1 MKNILIA
8 VDDSKG
14 SELAV
19 RTFIDLFPPNRSVPA
34 ILLYI
39 QKIEGRSF
47 MDDML
52 GEAEL
57 STLKEMLKGSEYKEL
72 LDKRAERVISYHRKI
87 LEESGITNIKTVIKD
102 GHPADEILGTAKEER
117 AEMIII
123 GSRSKRMHNP
133 LMGSVSREV
142 ANRSD
147 VPVLLAK

>member
-1 MKNILIA
+1 MKKVLIA

-14 SELAV
+14 SEAAV
-19 RTFIDLFPPNRSVPA
+19 RTFIDLFSSGHSVTA
-34 ILLYI
+34 LLVYI

-57 STLKEMLKGSEYKEL
+57 STLKEMLKGTEYKKL
-72 LDKRAERVISYHRKI
+72 LDKKAEKVISYHRGI
-87 LEESGITNIKTVIKD
+87 LEQSGITEIKNLIRD
-102 GHPADEILGTAKEER
+102 GHPADEILNTAKEEG
-117 AEMIII
+117 ADMIIM
-123 GSRSKRMHNP
+123 GTRGKRMHNL

-147 VPVLLAK
+147 IPVLLAK

>member
-14 SELAV
+14 SEVAV
-19 RTFIDLFPPNRSVPA
+19 RSFIDLFASNRSVTA

-57 STLKEMLKGSEYKEL
+57 STLKEMLKGTEYKGL
-72 LDKRAERVISYHRKI
+72 MDKKAEKVISYHQEI
-87 LEESGITNIKTVIKD
+87 LEKSGVTGIKTVIRD
-102 GHPADEILGTAKEER
+102 GHPADEILNIAKEEG
-117 AEMIII
+117 ADMIII
-123 GSRSKRMHNP
+123 GSRGKRMHNV

-142 ANRSD
+142 ANRAD
-147 VPVLLAK
+147 IPVLLAK

>member
-1 MKNILIA
+1 MKKILIA

-14 SELAV
+14 AEAAV
-19 RTFIDLFPPNRSVPA
+19 RTCVDLFASNPSVA
-34 ILLYI
+34 TILLHI
-39 QKIEGRSF
+39 EKIEGRSF

-57 STLKEMLKGSEYKEL
+57 STLKEMLKGTEYREL

-87 LEESGITNIKTVIKD
+87 LEQSGMMEIKTVIRD
-102 GHPADEILGTAKEER
+102 GHPADEILGTAKEEG
-117 AEMIII
+117 ADMIIM

-142 ANRSD
+142 ANRAD
-147 VPVLLAK
+147 MPVLLAK

>member
-14 SELAV
+14 SEVAV
-19 RTFIDLFPPNRSVPA
+19 RSFIDLFASNRSVTA

-57 STLKEMLKGSEYKEL
+57 STLKEMLKGTEYKEL
-72 LDKRAERVISYHRKI
+72 MDKKAEKVISYYREI
-87 LEESGITNIKTVIKD
+87 LEKSGITGIRTLIRD
-102 GHPADEILGTAKEER
+102 GHPADEILSIAKGEG
-117 AEMIII
+117 ADMIIL
-123 GSRSKRMHNP
+123 GSRGKRMHNV

-142 ANRSD
+142 ANRAD
-147 VPVLLAK
+147 IPVLLAK